1 MSKSYSLRTLLSGT
15 SLPRNE
21 AHVLMAHV
29 LNKHYQLARTTIISR
44 DEMELNKPALEEWQ
58 TLESR
63 RLNGEPVAYLIGKK
77 GFHNIELQVAPGVLI
92 PRPETE
98 LLVDIALQEIKR
110 IEDSVNTP
118 KILDLGTGS
127 GAIALAIA
135 NEVPNSQVIAT
146 DQSTEALAIAK
157 LNAKSLKLESRVQF
171 AQGSWYQALIKNDIF
186 DIILSNPPYIRAQ
199 DPHLVE
205 GDLRFEPADA
215 LTDYSTGL
223 SCLEAI
229 ILGAKD
235 HLKPLGL
242 LAVEH
247 GYDQSDAVVKLMKT
261 AGLSDIQTYQDLS
274 GHYRVAS
281 ARK

>member
-1 MSKSYSLRTLLSGT
+1 MSKTLSLRSLLGST

-21 AHVLMAHV
+21 AHILMAHV
-29 LNKHYQLARTTIISR
+29 LDKHYQLPRSTLISR
-44 DEMELNKPALEEWQ
+44 DEMELSPSASEEWR

-63 RLNGEPVAYLIGKK
+63 RLNGEPVAYLVGKR
-77 GFHNIELQVAPGVLI
+77 GFHKIELQVAPGVLI

-110 IEDSVNTP
+110 IENSTQSP

-135 NEVPNSQVIAT
+135 NEAPNAQVIAT
-146 DQSTEALAIAK
+146 DQSAEALAIAK
-157 LNAKSLKLESRVQF
+157 LNAKSLGLETRVEF
-171 AQGSWYQALIKNDIF
+171 APGSWYQALKENDIF
-186 DIILSNPPYIRAQ
+186 DIILSNPPYIPNQ
-199 DPHLVE
+199 DPHLIE
-205 GDLRFEPADA
+205 GDLRFEPVDA

-223 SCLEAI
+223 RCLEAI
-229 ILGAKD
+229 ILGAKN
-235 HLKPLGL
+235 HLKPMGL

-247 GYDQSDAVVKLMKT
+247 GFDQSAAVIELMKT
-261 AGLSDIQTYQDLS
+261 AGLSDIQTHQDLS
-274 GHYRVAS
+274 GHYRIAS

>member
-63 RLNGEPVAYLIGKK
+63 RLHGEPVAYLIGKK

-146 DQSTEALAIAK
+146 DQSAEALAIAK

-215 LTDYSTGL
+215 LTDHSNGL

-229 ILGAKD
+229 IFGAKD
-235 HLKPLGL
+235 HLKPMGL

-247 GYDQSDAVVKLMKT
+247 GYDQSDAAVKLMKT
-261 AGLSDIQTYQDLS
+261 AGLSDIQTHQDLS

>member
-1 MSKSYSLRTLLSGT
+1 MSKSYSLRTLLSDT

-29 LNKHYQLARTTIISR
+29 LDKHYQLARTTIISR

-63 RLNGEPVAYLIGKK
+63 RLHGEPVAYLIGKK
-77 GFHNIELQVAPGVLI
+77 GFHNIELRVALGVLI

-110 IEDSVNTP
+110 IVDSVIVS

-146 DQSTEALAIAK
+146 DQSAEALAIAK

-171 AQGSWYQALIKNDIF
+171 AQGSWYQALIENDIF

-215 LTDYSTGL
+215 LTDHSTGL

-229 ILGAKD
+229 ILEAKD
-235 HLKPLGL
+235 HLKPMGL

-261 AGLSDIQTYQDLS
+261 VGLSDIQTYQDLS

>member
-63 RLNGEPVAYLIGKK
+63 RLHGEPVAYLIGKK

-127 GAIALAIA
+127 GAIALVIA
-135 NEVPNSQVIAT
+135 NEVPNAQVIAT
-146 DQSTEALAIAK
+146 DQSAEALAIAK

-171 AQGSWYQALIKNDIF
+171 AQGSWYQALSENDIF

-215 LTDYSTGL
+215 LTDHSTGL

-229 ILGAKD
+229 ILEAKD
-235 HLKPLGL
+235 HLKPMGL

>member
-29 LNKHYQLARTTIISR
+29 LDKHYQLARTSIISR
-44 DEMELNKPALEEWQ
+44 DEMELNAPALEEWQ

-63 RLNGEPVAYLIGKK
+63 RLHGEPVAYLIGKK

-110 IEDSVNTP
+110 IVDSAIAS

-135 NEVPNSQVIAT
+135 SP
-146 DQSTEALAIAK
+146 
-157 LNAKSLKLESRVQF
+157 R
-171 AQGSWYQALIKNDIF
+171 
-186 DIILSNPPYIRAQ
+186 
-199 DPHLVE
+199 
-205 GDLRFEPADA
+205 PAPS
-215 LTDYSTGL
+215 YF
-223 SCLEAI
+223 
-229 ILGAKD
+229 
-235 HLKPLGL
+235 
-242 LAVEH
+242 
-247 GYDQSDAVVKLMKT
+247 AVVTPVPRIKGCVTLAMSLAGMPTPWSRT
-261 AGLSDIQTYQDLS
+261 AAQ
-274 GHYRVAS
+274 
-281 ARK
+281 